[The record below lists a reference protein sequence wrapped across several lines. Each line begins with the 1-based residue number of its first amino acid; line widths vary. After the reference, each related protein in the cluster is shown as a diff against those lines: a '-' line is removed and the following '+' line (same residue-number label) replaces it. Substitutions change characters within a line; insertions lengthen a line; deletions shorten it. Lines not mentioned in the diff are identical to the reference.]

1 MGHFVFRFLTFIFSV
16 SLLPWTAQ
24 ASEKSLKKVS
34 IVITQF
40 VSHGALDAVRDG
52 AMESIQ
58 ACAKG
63 KFDVEFDLTNASS
76 NTIIAR
82 QIAQKHASD
91 QPDVIVAISTL
102 SAQSVLSAV
111 KGRIPLV
118 FGAITDPESARIVG
132 KNVTGVTDKPPFRD
146 QLLFVKDLLPS
157 LKNLAI
163 LYNPGED
170 NSRAAVAELTEISK
184 DLDIKLTAIA
194 VSKSTDIPQAV
205 IKATQGAQGI
215 FIANDNLIASSFES
229 LIRVANGRKIPVFAS
244 DVMLVGRGA
253 IGMRGIDYRTI
264 GHQAG
269 LQVCE
274 ILQGKLLKDIPIS
287 HPTDLKLYL
296 NQKAATT
303 VGIIFSKTMLKEAHK
318 IFS

>member
-118 FGAITDPESARIVG
+118 FWC
-132 KNVTGVTDKPPFRD
+132 
-146 QLLFVKDLLPS
+146 
-157 LKNLAI
+157 
-163 LYNPGED
+163 
-170 NSRAAVAELTEISK
+170 
-184 DLDIKLTAIA
+184 
-194 VSKSTDIPQAV
+194 
-205 IKATQGAQGI
+205 
-215 FIANDNLIASSFES
+215 
-229 LIRVANGRKIPVFAS
+229 
-244 DVMLVGRGA
+244 
-253 IGMRGIDYRTI
+253 DYR
-264 GHQAG
+264 
-269 LQVCE
+269 
-274 ILQGKLLKDIPIS
+274 S
-287 HPTDLKLYL
+287 
-296 NQKAATT
+296 
-303 VGIIFSKTMLKEAHK
+303 GICAYCGEKCDRRDR
-318 IFS
+318 